1 MLTAFSGEKCTVS
14 IIANLFILLLL
25 LLLQLTDLASWA
37 PPCSPPPPN
46 KLRMEYWIALD
57 LVLDA
62 CYVILPYAVPN
73 ILRRIYFQSL
83 CFCCAIHG
91 FVIFQ
96 ENPI

>member
-1 MLTAFSGEKCTVS
+1 MLTAFSGEKCPVS
-14 IIANLFILLLL
+14 IIANLFILL

-91 FVIFQ
+91 SVIFQ